1 MTQSKRQRPLWVD
14 FHCHLDLYRDHD
26 ALITEC
32 DREAIATLTVTTT
45 PKAWPRNREMAA
57 ASAYVRVALGLHPQ
71 LVAEREGEL
80 PLFERHLHETRY
92 IGEVGLDTSDGSESI
107 TVVSHT
113 IDEVTLAYALYD
125 VGHSASVGT
134 SDVQFE
140 WSSGKFLTLDPLPP
154 SSSSVNG
161 SRL

>member
-1 MTQSKRQRPLWVD
+1 ML
-14 FHCHLDLYRDHD
+14 
-26 ALITEC
+26 
-32 DREAIATLTVTTT
+32 
-45 PKAWPRNREMAA
+45 
-57 ASAYVRVALGLHPQ
+57 
-71 LVAEREGEL
+71 
-80 PLFERHLHETRY
+80 
-92 IGEVGLDTSDGSESI
+92 IGERTSASGAITQRAYFFSDIGQVGIDTSDGSKSI

-125 VGHSASVGT
+125 VGHSASFGT
-134 SDVQFE
+134 SDVQFA